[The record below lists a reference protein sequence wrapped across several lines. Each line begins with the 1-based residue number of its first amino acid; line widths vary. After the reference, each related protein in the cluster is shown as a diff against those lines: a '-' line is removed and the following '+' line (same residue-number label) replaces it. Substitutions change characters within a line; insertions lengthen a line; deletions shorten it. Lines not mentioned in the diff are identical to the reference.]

1 MEISYSQG
9 KQNKIHVSVDGEYM
23 FTVDAE
29 YWYTCP
35 YCRVKEITDSA
46 ECDKFF
52 TEIGSRYAF
61 ISGLRLLSY
70 SDNSRKEL
78 KLKLLNKGHKPQYV
92 ERALDNLEEYG
103 YINDVRFARNKAD
116 FLIRRKHMSK
126 NGIKS
131 ELLRHG
137 ISSDVIGEVLE
148 ELELDPV
155 EDIAALLSTKYK
167 RYLNDEKGMR
177 KTVAGLQRL
186 GYGWSDIKTA
196 LDRYSPDTEDNYCD

>member
-1 MEISYSQG
+1 MKISFSQG
-9 KQNKIHVSVDGEYM
+9 RQNKIHISVDDEYK

-35 YCRVKEITDSA
+35 WCRVKEITDSE
-46 ECDKFF
+46 ECEKFSK
-52 TEIGSRYAF
+52 EIGSRYAF

-78 KLKLLNKGHKPQYV
+78 KLKLLNKGHKAEYV
-92 ERALDNLEEYG
+92 ESALDNLEEYG
-103 YINDVRFARNKAD
+103 YINDKRFAENKAD
-116 FLIRRKHMSK
+116 YLIRRKHMSK
-126 NGIKS
+126 NGIRT
-131 ELLRHG
+131 ELLRRG
-137 ISSDVIGEVLE
+137 VSRDTVNQVVE

-155 EDIAALLSTKYK
+155 DDIIMLLSTKYK
-167 RYLNDEKGMR
+167 RYLNDEKGRR

-196 LDRYSPDTEDNYCD
+196 LNRYSPDMEDDSFD